1 MDKSYPIILGA
12 DQGNL
17 RFSEPCYIAYA
28 RVGGDKY
35 VYCQHDCGRGT
46 GILHYTV
53 NDTTMVP
60 LKPEDVVLAR
70 RVYIDFNAMDNNEID
85 ARYHAM
91 KSMEGHGIIYRV
103 DHFDDFTQSID
114 WFVSD
119 KVMGERIVTTPWAH
133 AEQLRV
139 STVAYGEVDALCHK
153 FRISVTCNED
163 LGEEIQWTA
172 ESPHFRGLEMRSESR
187 SRAVVQLVLWAFYQR
202 TPFSYMGQKGID
214 ELLKSHSVEV

>member
-17 RFSEPCYIAYA
+17 RFSEPSYIAYA
-28 RVGGDKY
+28 RVGGAKY
-35 VYCQHDCGRGT
+35 VYCQHDHGRGT

-53 NDTTMVP
+53 NDTMMVS

-70 RVYIDFNAMDNNEID
+70 RVYIDFNAMHNNEID

-91 KSMEGHGIIYRV
+91 KGMEGHGIIYRV

-153 FRISVTCNED
+153 FRISVSCNED